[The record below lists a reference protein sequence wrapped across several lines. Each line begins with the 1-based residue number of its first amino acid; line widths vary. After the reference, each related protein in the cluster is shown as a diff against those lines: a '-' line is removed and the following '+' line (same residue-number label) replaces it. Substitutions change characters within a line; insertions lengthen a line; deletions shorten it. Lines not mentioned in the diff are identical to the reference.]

1 MKEVLHY
8 IIETS
13 MRTQI
18 LTGILLA
25 LLLVLVYTQYKLN
38 KSLSNQLLESK
49 QELVTLKQN
58 IEDSVK
64 NQNEITMRL
73 DSVKKQ
79 SYEDNQRLKGRLS
92 KLPIMNTVEQKQ
104 VLDAEYVT
112 ILECIEKTSLGEDKC

>member
-1 MKEVLHY
+1 MIPVLHY

>member
-1 MKEVLHY
+1 MKVVLLY

>member
-1 MKEVLHY
+1 
-8 IIETS
+8 

-18 LTGILLA
+18 LTGILVA
-25 LLLVLVYTQYKLN
+25 LVIVLVYIQYKLN
-38 KSLSNQLLESK
+38 KSLSNQLQESK
-49 QELVTLKQN
+49 QELVALKQN

>member
-1 MKEVLHY
+1 MIPVLHY

-18 LTGILLA
+18 LTGILVA
-25 LLLVLVYTQYKLN
+25 LVIVLVYTQYKLN
-38 KSLSNQLLESK
+38 KSLSNQLQESK

>member
-1 MKEVLHY
+1 MIPVLHY
-8 IIETS
+8 IIKTS

-18 LTGILLA
+18 LTGILVA
-25 LLLVLVYTQYKLN
+25 LVIVLLYTQYKLN
-38 KSLSNQLLESK
+38 KSLSNQLQESK

>member
-1 MKEVLHY
+1 MIPVLHY
-8 IIETS
+8 IIKTS

-18 LTGILLA
+18 LTGILVA
-25 LLLVLVYTQYKLN
+25 LVIVLLYTQYKLN
-38 KSLSNQLLESK
+38 KSLSNQLQESK

-79 SYEDNQRLKGRLS
+79 SYEDNQRLKERLS